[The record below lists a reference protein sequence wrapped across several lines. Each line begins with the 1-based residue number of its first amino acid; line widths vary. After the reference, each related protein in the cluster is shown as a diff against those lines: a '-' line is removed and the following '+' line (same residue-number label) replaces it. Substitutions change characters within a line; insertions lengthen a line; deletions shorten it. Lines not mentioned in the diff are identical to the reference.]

1 MRQRKLSITK
11 PLHSTS
17 QNFLTHYLTQS
28 NAQNH
33 KIVSHANDMKSN
45 SVYNLSIN
53 VFQAIIDCFI

>member
-11 PLHSTS
+11 RLHSTS
-17 QNFLTHYLTQS
+17 QNFQTHYLTQS

-33 KIVSHANDMKSN
+33 KIGGHANDMKSN